1 MKEKKE
7 EKKKKKGKKRQE
19 KGNGKSFDHATKNR
33 WVKQVCGLN
42 SCRSK
47 EKKHTTKRKIRKRW
61 W

>member
-1 MKEKKE
+1 MKEKKRRKE
-7 EKKKKKGKKRQE
+7 KKKGKKRQE

-33 WVKQVCGLN
+33 LKQVCGLN